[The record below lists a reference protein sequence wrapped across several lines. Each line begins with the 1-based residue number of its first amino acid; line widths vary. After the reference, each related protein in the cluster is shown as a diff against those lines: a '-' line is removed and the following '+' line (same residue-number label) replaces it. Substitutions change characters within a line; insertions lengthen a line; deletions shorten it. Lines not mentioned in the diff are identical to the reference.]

1 MQIREFN
8 FIRKDRTYAS
18 GGGILIYIPET
29 INFQYRNDFS
39 LQENNYPLEF
49 IWLEFKHPNSKRF
62 LMAIMYQPGNNTLW
76 RDNLNYVLDM
86 ADNEHKEIIM
96 LGDLNTNFQD
106 KHSYQQLHVLTSQY
120 QLKQLIDAVTRP
132 ISGKTIDLIFT
143 SKEDNVIKSGVLDI
157 GMSDHLPIFI
167 SRKINSRISIKQGL
181 HTTISYRRKKD
192 FIASDFDNDLV
203 EEIPLS
209 LYEIFDDPNDI
220 LDCWYSHFMKI
231 LDRHAPLIKRRV
243 RNNKLPGWFNSE
255 VRCFSRKRDFFLK
268 QFLKTKNSDTWCTYK
283 KWRNR
288 TVHIIKK
295 SKEDYYKNLLTD
307 NVHNPRQLWKILK

>member
-1 MQIREFN
+1 MKYDIVMPRHYN
-8 FIRKDRTYAS
+8 I
-18 GGGILIYIPET
+18 ILQYHYNITGMRLCQVYI
-29 INFQYRNDFS
+29 Q
-39 LQENNYPLEF
+39 
-49 IWLEFKHPNSKRF
+49 RF
-62 LMAIMYQPGNNTLW
+62 
-76 RDNLNYVLDM
+76 
-86 ADNEHKEIIM
+86 
-96 LGDLNTNFQD
+96 
-106 KHSYQQLHVLTSQY
+106 
-120 QLKQLIDAVTRP
+120 
-132 ISGKTIDLIFT
+132 
-143 SKEDNVIKSGVLDI
+143 VIA
-157 GMSDHLPIFI
+157 
-167 SRKINSRISIKQGL
+167 GL

-192 FIASDFDNDLV
+192 FIASDFDNDFV

-209 LYEIFDDPNDI
+209 LYEIFDDPNDL

-268 QFLKTKNSDTWCTYK
+268 QFLKIKNSDTWCTYK

-307 NVHNPRQLWKILK
+307 NVHNPRQLWKILKDMHLADQ